1 MRQFATETAKP
12 KNIPTSAYKHLGLE
26 QVNPSTWKVINPK
39 GGKTEVPASHGYWA
53 GYRTTKALA
62 WVIDLGYGQWM
73 ARCGNEVC
81 NPTNLAAAK
90 RQALA
95 MAMGGVGDYEVTDP
109 IKEYQGLSAIVED
122 RYARV
127 FTVSEVQTPPQIT
140 NGEHRAG
147 DDCPLDYHA
156 DSYPKLPPC
165 LDRTVNPIEDV
176 A

>member
-39 GGKTEVPASHGYWA
+39 GGKVPASHGYWA

-95 MAMGGVGDYEVTDP
+95 MAT
-109 IKEYQGLSAIVED
+109 IA
-122 RYARV
+122 
-127 FTVSEVQTPPQIT
+127 
-140 NGEHRAG
+140 AG
-147 DDCPLDYHA
+147 HFF
-156 DSYPKLPPC
+156 
-165 LDRTVNPIEDV
+165 E
-176 A
+176 